1 MSRRHNA
8 LKLAF
13 LTAAL
18 GLVAL
23 CLVALAC
30 APATPGGPASGSV
43 EPDATAEATA
53 TATSEAATSTSTT
66 EPTADPATEATSAPD
81 ATADMATTPTPEPTT
96 AGTPTPSRTPR
107 LNKNA
112 YTILALSETAGAAG
126 ASGSSGATGTA
137 SGLRLPDEIYAGFNV
152 RAAHKDDFVKFLR
165 ANGATITAMPYGGPV
180 VFAVRA
186 RISPSLLGPAT
197 RHPAFVN
204 GYTGGLYPK
213 MAGLLDNVITRYT
226 LGELTVRQAAE
237 KINGRVY
244 ETAPDYVNVVINLEK
259 VGESDALRAFLKAN
273 RAGAYPKVAG
283 EFRFIASVP
292 VPVLPSLAQRDDVD
306 FIVPESVPIQNIWE
320 PTPESSFKLNP
331 ERPSAPAND
340 RRGAQAHD
348 AVVWGNAPYN
358 IDGADIKI
366 GIIDNGFAGRPVIGT
381 APAPGQAAGPTRR
394 VSSPRREQPSEN
406 PAKRRASRPYR
417 QRRSQ
422 G

>member
-1 MSRRHNA
+1 MHRRRKGIFAMSRRHNA

-30 APATPGGPASGSV
+30 APAAPGGQASGQV
-43 EPDATAEATA
+43 EPDATAEA

-66 EPTADPATEATSAPD
+66 EATAEAATEATSAPG

-126 ASGSSGATGTA
+126 ASGAGCATGTA
-137 SGLRLPDEIYAGFNV
+137 SGPLLPDEIYAGFGV

-197 RHPAFVN
+197 RHPAFVS

-244 ETAPDYVNVVINLEK
+244 ETAPDYVNVVINLANA
-259 VGESDALRAFLKAN
+259 GESDTLRAFLKSN
-273 RAGAYPKVAG
+273 RAGADPKVAG
-283 EFRFIASVP
+283 EFQFIASVP
-292 VPVLPSLAQRDDVD
+292 VPVLPRLAQREDVD
-306 FIVPESVPIQNIWE
+306 FIVPESVPIQQIWE

-331 ERPSAPAND
+331 ERPSAQTNH
-340 RRGAQAHD
+340 RRGAQAG
-348 AVVWGNAPYN
+348 WQ
-358 IDGADIKI
+358 
-366 GIIDNGFAGRPVIGT
+366 FARNL
-381 APAPGQAAGPTRR
+381 R
-394 VSSPRREQPSEN
+394 V
-406 PAKRRASRPYR
+406 
-417 QRRSQ
+417 

>member
-1 MSRRHNA
+1 MSRRRHA

-30 APATPGGPASGSV
+30 APATPDRQASGPV
-43 EPDATAEATA
+43 APDATAEATA

-66 EPTADPATEATSAPD
+66 EPTAEPATEATSAPD
-81 ATADMATTPTPEPTT
+81 ATADTATTPTPTPEPTT

-126 ASGSSGATGTA
+126 ASGASGATGTA
-137 SGLRLPDEIYAGFNV
+137 SGPLLPDEIYAGFGV
-152 RAAHKDDFVKFLR
+152 RAAHKNDFVKFLR

-204 GYTGGLYPK
+204 GYTGGLYPR

-244 ETAPDYVNVVINLEK
+244 ETAPDYVNVVINLENA
-259 VGESDALRAFLKAN
+259 GESDALRAFLKAN
-273 RAGAYPKVAG
+273 LAGAYPKAAG

-292 VPVLPSLAQRDDVD
+292 VPVLPSLAQREDVD
-306 FIVPESVPIQNIWE
+306 FIVPESVPIENIWE
-320 PTPESSFKLNP
+320 PTPESSFRLDP
-331 ERPSAPAND
+331 ERPSAQTND
-340 RRGAQAHD
+340 RLG
-348 AVVWGNAPYN
+348 
-358 IDGADIKI
+358 
-366 GIIDNGFAGRPVIGT
+366 
-381 APAPGQAAGPTRR
+381 APAG
-394 VSSPRREQPSEN
+394 
-406 PAKRRASRPYR
+406 
-417 QRRSQ
+417 
-422 G
+422 

>member
-1 MSRRHNA
+1 MSRRHA

-18 GLVAL
+18 GLVIL

-30 APATPGGPASGSV
+30 APAIPGGPASGPV
-43 EPDATAEATA
+43 EPDATAEARA

-66 EPTADPATEATSAPD
+66 EATAEAATEATSAPG

-107 LNKNA
+107 LNNNA
-112 YTILALSETAGAAG
+112 YTILALSETAGASSGAAG
-126 ASGSSGATGTA
+126 AGGASGATGTA
-137 SGLRLPDEIYAGFNV
+137 SDLRLPDEIYAGFNV

-165 ANGATITAMPYGGPV
+165 ANGAKITAMPYGGPV
-180 VFAVRA
+180 VFAVSA
-186 RISPSLLGPAT
+186 RIAPSLLGPAT
-197 RHPAFVN
+197 RHPAFVS

-244 ETAPDYVNVVINLEK
+244 ETAPDYVNVVINLANA
-259 VGESDALRAFLKAN
+259 GESDALRAFLKAN

-292 VPVLPSLAQRDDVD
+292 VPVLPRLAQREDVD
-306 FIVPESVPIQNIWE
+306 FIVPESVPIQQIWE

-331 ERPSAPAND
+331 EQPSAQTNH
-340 RRGAQAHD
+340 RRGAQAGWQF
-348 AVVWGNAPYN
+348 VRNL
-358 IDGADIKI
+358 
-366 GIIDNGFAGRPVIGT
+366 
-381 APAPGQAAGPTRR
+381 R
-394 VSSPRREQPSEN
+394 V
-406 PAKRRASRPYR
+406 
-417 QRRSQ
+417 